1 MDLEMDPETKAALD
15 EHLAGGEPTTELVTS
30 EGQEVPSPRTIAA
43 PSPTSAGTVAAVTE
57 GGRQQLAPELRV
69 DGRQPSVHSAA
80 LVGGNLLKAKE
91 ERAAVSLSRV
101 MREAAEKHKVEARG
115 LREELA
121 QAEQKINDLLEKQA
135 LAQERMKELEMA
147 RSADVKKLMGELD
160 TAVENAA
167 VAQREAQAFEAEL
180 GEVRDLLAKTESNR
194 ALEAVGRWAA
204 NTNVDGADG
213 GGETKKEAGRASS
226 RGRNAEE
233 RNPDPLGT
241 RAPSTLESRKLMVQG
256 FVRSTNWNYKGVIL
270 AHWTFF

>member
-1 MDLEMDPETKAALD
+1 MDLEMDPETKAAPD
-15 EHLAGGEPTTELVTS
+15 ELLSGGDELLSGGDELLSGGEPMTELMTTE
-30 EGQEVPSPRTIAA
+30 EQEVPSPRTIAA
-43 PSPTSAGTVAAVTE
+43 PSPTSAGTMAAVTE
-57 GGRQQLAPELRV
+57 GGRQNLAPKL

-80 LVGGNLLKAKE
+80 LVGGNLQKAKE
-91 ERAAVSLSRV
+91 ERAAVSPSRV
-101 MREAAEKHKVEARG
+101 MRAAAEKHEAEVRK

-121 QAEQKINDLLEKQA
+121 QAERKINDLLEKQA
-135 LAQERMKELEMA
+135 LAQEQMKELEMA
-147 RSADVKKLMGELD
+147 RAADVKKLRGELD

-194 ALEAVGRWAA
+194 ALEAVGQWAA

-226 RGRNAEE
+226 RGSNAEE

-256 FVRSTNWNYKGVIL
+256 FVRSTN
-270 AHWTFF
+270 

>member
-1 MDLEMDPETKAALD
+1 MDLEKDPETKAALD
-15 EHLAGGEPTTELVTS
+15 ELLAGGGPTTELVTS
-30 EGQEVPSPRTIAA
+30 EGQEVPAPRTIAA

-57 GGRQQLAPELRV
+57 EGRQQLAPEL

-91 ERAAVSLSRV
+91 ERAAVSPSRV
-101 MREAAEKHKVEARG
+101 MRAAAEKHKVEARG
-115 LREELA
+115 LREDLA
-121 QAEQKINDLLEKQA
+121 QAERKINDLIEKQA
-135 LAQERMKELEMA
+135 LAQERMKDELEMA
-147 RSADVKKLMGELD
+147 RAADVKKLMGELD

-167 VAQREAQAFEAEL
+167 TAQREAHAFEAEL

-194 ALEAVGRWAA
+194 ALEAVGQWAA

-213 GGETKKEAGRASS
+213 GGETKKEGRASS
-226 RGRNAEE
+226 RCSSAEE

-256 FVRSTNWNYKGVIL
+256 FVRSTN
-270 AHWTFF
+270 